1 MDEQLDRRTWV
12 ARVGTVVAG
21 SAALAGCSGPGEG
34 EDEEN
39 GEDGGGG
46 GEGGEE
52 D

>member
-34 EDEEN
+34 EDEE
-39 GEDGGGG
+39 DGGDGS

>member
-34 EDEEN
+34 EDEEGGGDGG
-39 GEDGGGG
+39 GEDG
-46 GEGGEE
+46 EE

>member
-12 ARVGTVVAG
+12 ARVGTVVVG

-34 EDEEN
+34 EDEE
-39 GEDGGGG
+39 DGGDGG
-46 GEGGEE
+46 GEGEE

>member
-1 MDEQLDRRTWV
+1 MNEQLDRRTWI

-34 EDEEN
+34 EDEE
-39 GEDGGGG
+39 DGGDGG
-46 GEGGEE
+46 GEGEE

>member
-34 EDEEN
+34 EDEED
-39 GEDGGGG
+39 DGDGG

>member
-34 EDEEN
+34 EDEE
-39 GEDGGGG
+39 DGGDGG
-46 GEGGEE
+46 GEGEE

>member
-21 SAALAGCSGPGEG
+21 SAALAGCSGPGE
-34 EDEEN
+34 EEN
-39 GEDGGGG
+39 EEDGGDGG